1 MPQRSP
7 QAARKLAEYSHLP
20 TVHQPADNRQ
30 DAASFGR
37 LVRSVV
43 GLVVFLAGPPA
54 ALWLAG
60 GGPAERLP
68 SWHQT
73 VDWFG
78 QSDRAITAA
87 KLVDGALLTL
97 WLLWAA
103 LAVLLLIELL
113 VLLAPR
119 RLSLPRLPAPLHRL
133 VFGLAGSAALTL
145 TAGGRLDASPPK
157 PPAEAA
163 AIPQQ
168 AAAQGPALIQ
178 VGSQRYVYVVERNDS
193 LSTIAKRWL
202 GDSGRW
208 PEICQLNRHR
218 HFTGGVLRDCD
229 LIYPGWELRLPDDAR
244 PPASARPVPARPR
257 EQPTT
262 LPPTQPPDRT
272 SPDPTPDPSTG
283 RADQP
288 SDSASEDHGGDQ
300 AEQADGLDLPSGAF
314 LPWTVATAISAAA
327 ALVWLHRRRRYVPG
341 DEPPELPPTVMH
353 VHQQINKRVTASQD
367 LVERAHAV
375 PPLPAVAPGGV
386 GLTGPGAHAAARAAL
401 ISALA
406 DGGPDHPERQTTVV
420 IDRPTLAEVLGAD
433 NAHAL
438 TPWPRLK
445 LTDDAD
451 QSLTFADEHLLRWA
465 RLHETNTQQPPAP
478 LLLVSAAPDGQ
489 LAVRT
494 HITLGIGAHR
504 NVTGLLLG
512 HWPRGRTVDVDDR
525 GRTSLVSGPSQD
537 IEPRM
542 AVLDVDTA
550 LAALTTLQEA
560 HTGVPAA
567 PPPITAGDQTGRAE
581 SHPPETPA
589 STGRQGSAQ
598 LRVLGAPRVEHL
610 TAPGRPLRA
619 KAAELAVYLAC
630 HPDGADTRTLG
641 EYLVPDARIRQ
652 ADQRI
657 HTNASNLRHV
667 LGRSGGHRPGGYVL
681 KRGANDRYR
690 LDPQTVDVDLWELRD
705 KLTRA
710 RTATPPERTTMLQ
723 RACDLYT
730 APLADGCDYDWVEPY
745 REKARQWATEAHLLL
760 AEDLLATDPP
770 AASAVLD
777 KALRLDQYNEEL
789 YRAAMRVRHRL
800 GQPEGVTALLNG
812 LTTALRDLD
821 AAPSQD
827 TVLLAH
833 QLLKDKRRAGRAA
846 SAR

>member
-30 DAASFGR
+30 DGASFGR
-37 LVRSVV
+37 LVRSVA
-43 GLVVFLAGPPA
+43 GLLAFLAGPPA

-60 GGPAERLP
+60 GGPAKRLP

-78 QSDRAITAA
+78 RSDRAITAA
-87 KLVDGALLTL
+87 GLVDAALLSL

-103 LAVLLLIELL
+103 FAVLLLIELL

-145 TAGGRLDASPPK
+145 TAGSRLDATPAK
-157 PPAEAA
+157 PPVEAA

-208 PEICQLNRHR
+208 PEICRLNRHR
-218 HFTGGVLRDCD
+218 HFPGGTLRDCD
-229 LIYPGWELRLPDDAR
+229 LIYPGWELRLPADAR
-244 PPASARPVPARPR
+244 PPAAARPVPAGPR
-257 EQPTT
+257 DQQTK
-262 LPPTQPPDRT
+262 PPP
-272 SPDPTPDPSTG
+272 SKAKSLVPTPDASTG

-288 SDSASEDHGGDQ
+288 AHGVWEDHGGDR
-300 AEQADGLDLPSGAF
+300 AEAAHGLNLPSGAF
-314 LPWTVATAISAAA
+314 IPWSVATAISAAA
-327 ALVWLHRRRRYVPG
+327 ALVWLHRRRRYVPNH
-341 DEPPELPPTVMH
+341 EPPELPQAVVH
-353 VHQQINKRVTASQD
+353 IHQQVNRQAPASQG
-367 LVERAHAV
+367 LLERAYAV

-406 DGGPDHPERQTTVV
+406 DGGPGHPERQTTVV
-420 IDRPTLAEVLGAD
+420 IDRPTLAELLGAD
-433 NAHAL
+433 SVEAL
-438 TPWPRLK
+438 TPWRRLK
-445 LTDDAD
+445 LTNDVDE
-451 QSLTFADEHLLRWA
+451 SLTIADEHLLRWA
-465 RLHETNTQQPPAP
+465 RLREANSQPPPAA
-478 LLLVSAAPDGQ
+478 LLLISAAPDGQ
-489 LAVRT
+489 LAVRA
-494 HITLGIGAHR
+494 HITLGIGADR
-504 NVTGLLLG
+504 DVTGLLLG
-512 HWPRGRTVDVDDR
+512 HWAHGRTVDVDSR
-525 GRTSLVSGPSQD
+525 GMTSLVTGPSQD
-537 IEPRM
+537 VEPRM

-550 LAALTTLQEA
+550 LAALATLQEA
-560 HTGVPAA
+560 HTGVSVA
-567 PPPITAGDQTGRAE
+567 PPPITAGDQTGRDE
-581 SHPPETPA
+581 SNPPEIPA
-589 STGRQGSAQ
+589 STSRQGPAQ
-598 LRVLGAPRVEHL
+598 LRLLGIPRVEHL

-667 LGRSGGHRPGGYVL
+667 LGRSGGRRPGGYVL

-705 KLTRA
+705 SLTRA
-710 RTATPPERTTMLQ
+710 RTTTPPERTTMLQ

-730 APLADGCDYDWVEPY
+730 APLAYGCDYDWVEPY

-760 AEDLLATDPP
+760 AEDLLATDPM

-777 KALRLDQYNEEL
+777 KALCLDRYNEEL

-800 GQPEGVTALLNG
+800 GQLEGVTALLNG

-833 QLLKDKRRAGRAA
+833 QLLRDK
-846 SAR
+846 S